1 MGAIVD
7 EFCPNSYY
15 FGLGLVH
22 YVDPA
27 SSGLFNQVQ
36 INHGLLWQRNAISA
50 DNTGL
55 DGLVVY
61 LSIGQFPIKLHFKH
75 NSVQMN

>member
-1 MGAIVD
+1 MVLSQDALGIFAFHLTEAQMGAIVA
-7 EFCPNSYY
+7 EFYPNPYY

-22 YVDPA
+22 YVDTA

-50 DNTGL
+50 DNTRL
-55 DGLVVY
+55 DG
-61 LSIGQFPIKLHFKH
+61 Q
-75 NSVQMN
+75 